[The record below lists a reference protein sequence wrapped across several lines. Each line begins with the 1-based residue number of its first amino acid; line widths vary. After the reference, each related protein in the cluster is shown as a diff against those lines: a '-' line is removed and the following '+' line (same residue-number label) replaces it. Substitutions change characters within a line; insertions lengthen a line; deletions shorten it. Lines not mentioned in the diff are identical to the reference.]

1 MATTGF
7 YSTGMSF
14 IESGARTRIKI
25 CGITRLE
32 DALDATRLGVDAL
45 GFVFYKK
52 SPRYIDPQKAAAI
65 LRQLPP
71 FVSAVGLFVN
81 STQTD
86 IDAVLAC
93 CPISIIQLHGDE
105 MPEFCQVQS
114 RQVMKAIA
122 ISTAEDLKRASRYN
136 CPVLLDAKAPPGVY
150 GGSGTSFDWSLLRD
164 YKHDYPLS
172 LAGGLNIDN
181 VHDALAIRQWF
192 ALDVSS
198 GVEALPGIKDV
209 GKMRAFI
216 AAVNGC

>member
-1 MATTGF
+1 
-7 YSTGMSF
+7 MSF
-14 IESGARTRIKI
+14 TESDARTRIKI

-32 DALDATRLGVDAL
+32 DALDASHLGVDAL
-45 GFVFYKK
+45 GFVFYKR

-81 STQTD
+81 PTQAE
-86 IDAVLAC
+86 IDTVLGS
-93 CPISIIQLHGDE
+93 CPVGVIQLHGDE
-105 MPEFCQVQS
+105 TPEFCQAQP
-114 RQVMKAIA
+114 RRVMKAVA

-136 CPVLLDAKAPPGVY
+136 CPVLLDARAPAGVY
-150 GGSGTSFDWSLLRD
+150 GGTGTRFDWSLLKD
-164 YKHDYPLS
+164 YTHDYPLS
-172 LAGGLNIDN
+172 LAGGLNVDN
-181 VHDALAIRQWF
+181 VRDALAVRQWF

-198 GVEALPGIKDV
+198 GVEASPGIKDA